1 MMKSYT
7 AYCMNEDGENMCM
20 TREYN
25 SKKDFISDLH
35 GNGYKVHFV
44 ALTDKYDEES
54 AKYYERLETKRR
66 RAAIRRECE
75 REWKRRDAEFEKAV
89 AEAVAEELTAEEP
102 TTEEPA
108 QEAQTMKKHFFYLAD
123 IDTTFTVAPMTK
135 KEIIS
140 IGQELKELCEFMSDD
155 QTISGYTKDGRFFY
169 YDNAN
174 FDSFKKSDIINAV
187 SVIYSDESGDYY
199 WGGFDINEWGV
210 ANPTED
216 GTIIIADHDNI
227 KEVEN
232 ADYSETA
239 EETEEEPAEVQTAE
253 EPKTEEPAAEKP
265 AENETDSAFIA
276 EMFAA
281 LDYFKRVL
289 WNYTEAE
296 GGTRSERDIS
306 GDFWG
311 AHECSIILSFVNVL
325 LKSQGKEPYYKLKND
340 FDDLT
345 ECFEEIMQKFEYGDE
360 RTIEE
365 IISDY
370 NFS

>member
-1 MMKSYT
+1 
-7 AYCMNEDGENMCM
+7 MNEDGENLIM
-20 TREYN
+20 TRDYE
-25 SKKDFISDLH
+25 SKKDFARDLH
-35 GNGYKVHFV
+35 GNGYKVHYI
-44 ALTDKYDEES
+44 ALTEKFDEEGE
-54 AKYYERLETKRR
+54 KYHERLEKKRIMAAAKRSTARMCR
-66 RAAIRRECE
+66 RA
-75 REWKRRDAEFEKAV
+75 EKAI
-89 AEAVAEELTAEEP
+89 AEAESLITAINANKAEATEET

-108 QEAQTMKKHFFYLAD
+108 QEVQTMKKHFYYLAD

-174 FDSFKKSDIINAV
+174 FDGFKKSDIINAV

-227 KEVEN
+227 KEVES
-232 ADYSETA
+232 ADYSET
-239 EETEEEPAEVQTAE
+239 TEETAE
-253 EPKTEEPAAEKP
+253 EPATEKP
-265 AENETDSAFIA
+265 AENPTDSVFIA
-276 EMFAA
+276 EMVEA
-281 LDYFKRVL
+281 LKYFKRVL
-289 WNYTEAE
+289 WSYID
-296 GGTRSERDIS
+296 GTRYERDIS

-311 AHECSIILSFVNVL
+311 AHECGVILRFVNDR
-325 LKSQGKEPYYKLKND
+325 LKAQGAEPYYKLTND
-340 FDDLT
+340 FDSLT

-365 IISDY
+365 IISEY